1 MELSYLAIYVDG
13 PTEEEALK
21 GWFCKYF
28 QGKHPAFRYGPG
40 NGVHYAVQG
49 YANNVAPKIVQNLK
63 TEIRH
68 ILIMPDFEK
77 REKKLNVT
85 LDDFQEQ
92 LKSAIISKCAEI
104 SDFTV
109 EYLETVIH
117 VCPSN
122 IMFENWI
129 ICDVDG
135 IKHNKLIKIT
145 GDQEQYDGRNGSS
158 ILSSMMEIKYKK
170 TTHAK
175 VLYKCV
181 DPNIGIVNSPSYKQF
196 YEKIMEL
203 HSI

>member
-1 MELSYLAIYVDG
+1 MDLSYIAIYVDG

-21 GWFCKYF
+21 GWFCKHF

-40 NGVHYAVQG
+40 NGVYYSVHG
-49 YANNVAPKIVQNLK
+49 YASNVAPKIVQNLS
-63 TEIRH
+63 TTIRQ

-77 REKKLNVT
+77 REKKLNVS
-85 LDDFQEQ
+85 LADFQLQ
-92 LKSAIISKCAEI
+92 LKSAIVCKCAEI
-104 SDFTV
+104 SKFTI

-129 ICDVDG
+129 ICDVEG
-135 IKHNKLIKIT
+135 IKNNKLINIK
-145 GDQEQYDGRNGSS
+145 GEQEQYDGRNGSH

-181 DPNIGIVNSPSYKQF
+181 NPNVGTVNSPSYKQF
-196 YEKIMEL
+196 YEKIIEL
-203 HSI
+203 YSI